1 MAQIYAYFQ
10 AKIEAS
16 RVHRGV
22 LPPWNWEVPSGRL
35 DPAIKVREE
44 RRFQKVFCEI
54 NNNKG
59 RKT

>member
-22 LPPWNWEVPSGRL
+22 FPPWNWEVPSGRL
-35 DPAIKVREE
+35 DPADGYKGQRGKKVPEG
-44 RRFQKVFCEI
+44 VL
-54 NNNKG
+54 
-59 RKT
+59 